1 MENLVKAVS
10 EKMEAQNARVAAAAK
25 GRATRL
31 ANLIESNGAYPVEGS
46 GGKLHA
52 PHDGYIWRW
61 WWVDSDG
68 FEVQDFEKT
77 CMGGEFLP
85 EDRKAPLFGINRFE
99 AAFDGPVLRID
110 YVEAEVADKLAKS
123 LEGVLMIKPGKV
135 FEARGDLVCHVY
147 VANKCSEAAK
157 LVEDFIMV
165 PRRAAQEAREAEQAA
180 IYATAESCPTG
191 KIEISGIVLT
201 TKWQESMYGSTLK
214 MLVQDDRGFK
224 VWGSVPSKL
233 ENVKGRSVSFS
244 ATIQPS
250 EDDEKFGFFKRPTK
264 AKFNEA
270 EAA

>member
-10 EKMEAQNARVAAAAK
+10 EKMEAHNARVAAAAK

-31 ANLIESNGAYPVEGS
+31 ANLIERNGAEPTEGKS
-46 GGKLHA
+46 GKLHA
-52 PHDGYIWRW
+52 PHDGYIWVW
-61 WWVDSDG
+61 YWFDSDG
-68 FEVQDFEKT
+68 FEVKEWEATF
-77 CMGGEFLP
+77 MGGEFLP
-85 EDRKAPLFGINRFE
+85 ESKEAPLFDGNRFE
-99 AAFDGPVLRID
+99 TAFGGPVLRID
-110 YVEAEVADKLAKS
+110 YVEADMADQLAKS

-157 LVEDFIMV
+157 LVEDFIMA

-191 KIEISGIVLT
+191 KVEISGIVLA

-224 VWGSVPSKL
+224 VYGSVPAKL

-264 AKFNEA
+264 ATFNEEEVA
-270 EAA
+270 